1 MMEEETTHTVRLLE
15 LVASRICHDLI
26 SPVSAMS
33 NGLEFMEDAG
43 PEAIPDAME
52 LLRFSSGVAS
62 AKLRALRMAYGAGG
76 SDPSI
81 RLEDV
86 QDVVADLTRADG
98 KITQEWDFSDLPKV
112 GSVPVGF
119 AKILMC
125 GLLLAIESLPRGGVI
140 QVSGDNR
147 GGTLICAAGPDAGPR
162 EKVEAALAG
171 LVPLDMMEPRLVHPH
186 LSALLAGAYGFSL
199 TIAEQ
204 GNGRVVYRMARA

>member
-1 MMEEETTHTVRLLE
+1 MSETEKDTVRLLE

-26 SPVSAMS
+26 SPVSAMA
-33 NGLEFMEDAG
+33 NGLEFMEEAG
-43 PEAIPDAME
+43 PDALPDAMD

-86 QDVVADLTRADG
+86 RDVVADLTHADG
-98 KITQEWDFSDLPKV
+98 KITQEWDLSALPKA
-112 GSVPVGF
+112 GEAPIGF

-125 GLLLAIESLPRGGVI
+125 GLLLAVESLPRGGI
-140 QVSGDNR
+140 IRVSGDEA
-147 GGTLICAAGPDAGPR
+147 GGAEIDACGPDAGPR

-171 LVPLDMMEPRLVHPH
+171 LVPLDMMEPKLIHPH
-186 LSALLAGAYGFSL
+186 LTALLAHAYGFSL
-199 TIAEQ
+199 TIAQQ
-204 GNGRVVYRMARA
+204 GDGQVVYRMTRA